1 MSWTSIDRYVKGK
14 VEVYRAST
22 LLYTLMPNDY
32 LKSIEIVSSPVKA
45 FFGYAMSQQTTI
57 TFIDKLAELA
67 ILEGDIVR
75 PYIGIEDNGTITYI
89 QKPDFIVGKVDRKQN
104 GMDLIV
110 EGYDLI
116 EKAKEY
122 KPSSLAINLPCNL
135 EQYFNAVC
143 AVLGCQGNYGG
154 LINFTITEL
163 PNYDDNNTLR
173 DILNDLAGA
182 CGCICYMS
190 GTVATM
196 KPLTASN
203 PHTINKA
210 DYFSLTTGTPLTL
223 TSVISSNPLGDN
235 VESGSGIPQI
245 LNDNGFLVNRTDK
258 GTILDSL
265 RNAVYGLTVV
275 PYELEW
281 RGNPNVE
288 LGDCIKLESKNGTIT
303 TFYLSESM
311 SYSGGLKA
319 SSNFDFT
326 ERDALHTNSSTIGE
340 RLNETIAKV
349 DKLNKTIELRVEEA
363 VDNNATIAE
372 LKLSVGQIQ
381 GTVADLEGDVIA
393 QQTQITQTSNA
404 ITLEAQARSDA
415 DSELSSRITQTANS
429 ISSEVSDRESADNE
443 LSSRI
448 TQTANNISSEI
459 SNRQSA
465 DNELR
470 SLINQQ
476 ADSITLQVT
485 QNVKSD
491 IEDEY
496 YAKQSSVDITA
507 NGIAISS
514 TGSINLSSG
523 AKFTVDASNFKV
535 NSNGYLTSSGAT
547 LNSATINTATA
558 TNLTIKDGISLVAS
572 SNGAETINIDSSARY
587 NGLIN
592 LGGNLKLYGGATGNV
607 IYSNSGNFQVFTTSS
622 GVSRIYLNGDYI
634 ESFDG
639 LTGEAVFG

>member
-89 QKPDFIVGKVDRKQN
+89 QKPDFIIGKVDRKQN
-104 GMDLIV
+104 GIDLIV

-203 PHTINKA
+203 PHTISKA

-223 TSVISSNPLGDN
+223 TSVISTNPLGDN

-245 LNDNGFLVNRTDK
+245 LSDNGFLVNRTDR

-265 RNAVYGLTVV
+265 REAVYGLTVV

-288 LGDCIKLESKNGTIT
+288 LGDCIELESKNGTIT

-340 RLNETIAKV
+340 KLNETIAKV
-349 DKLNKTIELRVEEA
+349 DKVNQTIELRVSEA
-363 VDNNATIAE
+363 IENDSTVAE
-372 LKLSVGQIQ
+372 LKLSVGQIESS
-381 GTVADLEGDVIA
+381 VVELEGEVETA
-393 QQTQITQTSNA
+393 KSEMTQTATELTSRVETAEGNA
-404 ITLEAQARSDA
+404 STAL
-415 DSELSSRITQTANS
+415 QTANS
-429 ISSEVSDRESADNE
+429 FETRISDAEDNA
-443 LSSRI
+443 STAI
-448 TQTANNISSEI
+448 QTANSFSTRITDAEGNINSIEQSLEGVAYTSSLANGTTTINGGCITTGTIDASKAKI
-459 SNRQSA
+459 SNLSVYNANIVSLDA
-465 DNELR
+465 DK
-470 SLINQQ
+470 
-476 ADSITLQVT
+476 ITVAGKTLGDGSYLS
-485 QNVKSD
+485 NIYSN
-491 IEDEY
+491 Y
-496 YAKQSSVDITA
+496 
-507 NGIAISS
+507 
-514 TGSINLSSG
+514 GSIGRLG
-523 AKFTVDASNFKV
+523 TMT
-535 NSNGYLTSSGAT
+535 LT
-547 LNSATINTATA
+547 LNSNSPDEGLPVY
-558 TNLTIKDGISLVAS
+558 LTCAGVQ
-572 SNGAETINIDSSARY
+572 
-587 NGLIN
+587 
-592 LGGNLKLYGGATGNV
+592 LYGGSLV
-607 IYSNSGNFQVFTTSS
+607 SWSDILSGGQS
-622 GVSRIYLNGDYI
+622 GQ
-634 ESFDG
+634 
-639 LTGEAVFG
+639 AVFG

>member
-89 QKPDFIVGKVDRKQN
+89 QKPDFIIGKVDRKQN
-104 GMDLIV
+104 GIDLIV

-203 PHTINKA
+203 PHTISKA

-223 TSVISSNPLGDN
+223 TSVISTNPLGDN

-245 LNDNGFLVNRTDK
+245 LSDNGFLVNRTDR

-265 RNAVYGLTVV
+265 REAVYGLTVV

-288 LGDCIKLESKNGTIT
+288 LGDCIELESKNGTIT

-340 RLNETIAKV
+340 KLNETIAKV
-349 DKLNKTIELRVEEA
+349 DKVNQTIELRVQEA
-363 VDNNATIAE
+363 VDDNATIAE

-404 ITLEAQARSDA
+404 ITLEAQARSEEDA
-415 DSELSSRITQTANS
+415 
-429 ISSEVSDRESADNE
+429 
-443 LSSRI
+443 
-448 TQTANNISSEI
+448 
-459 SNRQSA
+459 
-465 DNELR
+465 ELR
-470 SLINQQ
+470 SLISQQ
-476 ADSITLQVT
+476 ADNITLQVKEE
-485 QNVKSD
+485 VKNELD
-491 IEDEY
+491 GEY
-496 YAKQSSVDITA
+496 YEKQSSVGITA
-507 NGIAISS
+507 NGINISS
-514 TGSINLSSG
+514 SGSINLASG
-523 AKFTVDASNFKV
+523 ATFTVDATNFKV

-547 LNSATINTATA
+547 LSSATINNATA
-558 TNLTIKDGISLVAS
+558 NNLSIYDDVIMYSSSGEQVMEFNNTSR
-572 SNGAETINIDSSARY
+572 SNGSIKVGNMITLSGVSNGTNIS
-587 NGLIN
+587 
-592 LGGNLKLYGGATGNV
+592 V
-607 IYSNSGNFQVFTTSS
+607 NSGNFRVFTTSD

-639 LTGEAVFG
+639 FTGEAVFG

>member
-1 MSWTSIDRYVKGK
+1 MSWTSINRYVKGK

-57 TFIDKLAELA
+57 TFIDKLAELD
-67 ILEGDIVR
+67 IREGDTLR
-75 PYIGIEDNGTITYI
+75 PFIGIEDGTITYI
-89 QKPDFIVGKVDRKQN
+89 QKPDFIVRKVDRKQN
-104 GMDLIV
+104 GIDLIV

-116 EKAKEY
+116 EKAKEF

-143 AVLGCQGNYGG
+143 AVLGCQGHYGG

-245 LNDNGFLVNRTDK
+245 LSDNGFLVNRTDR
-258 GTILDSL
+258 GAILDSL
-265 RNAVYGLTVV
+265 RDAVYGLTVV

-288 LGDCIKLESKNGTIT
+288 LGDCIELESKNGTIT

-340 RLNETIAKV
+340 KLNETIAKV
-349 DKLNKTIELRVEEA
+349 DKVNQTIELRVQEA
-363 VDNNATIAE
+363 VDDNATIAE

-381 GTVADLEGDVIA
+381 GTVADLEGDMIA
-393 QQTQITQTSNA
+393 QQTQITQTANS
-404 ITLEAQARSDA
+404 ITAEAQARSEEDA
-415 DSELSSRITQTANS
+415 
-429 ISSEVSDRESADNE
+429 
-443 LSSRI
+443 
-448 TQTANNISSEI
+448 
-459 SNRQSA
+459 
-465 DNELR
+465 ELR
-470 SLINQQ
+470 SLISQQ
-476 ADSITLQVT
+476 ADSITLQVKEE
-485 QNVKSD
+485 VKSELD
-491 IEDEY
+491 GEY
-496 YAKQSSVDITA
+496 YEKQSSVGITA
-507 NGIAISS
+507 NGINISS
-514 TGSINLSSG
+514 SGSINMSAG
-523 AKFTVDASNFKV
+523 AKFIVDATNFKV
-535 NSNGYLTSSGAT
+535 NSNGYLTASGASLSSSSATNMTVYDYISLKDSSSGT
-547 LNSATINTATA
+547 ESIL
-558 TNLTIKDGISLVAS
+558 
-572 SNGAETINIDSSARY
+572 IDSTSRY

-592 LGGNLKLYGGATGNV
+592 LGNNLKLYGSSNGAV
-607 IYSNSGNFQVFTTSS
+607 IYANNGKFMVSTSTD
-622 GVSRIYLNGDYI
+622 GVSKITLNGTSITDFSSI
-634 ESFDG
+634 
-639 LTGEAVFG
+639 TGEAVFG